1 MNNTYSF
8 KLENKYKRGTE
19 NKMKQNNI
27 KLTLR
32 PSNISNESYHKV
44 KHFHEQHTIY
54 ERFYSMI
61 EKRKEAKKKEK
72 RKKEKSKTK
81 RGGRGKE

>member
-1 MNNTYSF
+1 MDNTISF
-8 KLENKYKRGTE
+8 KLENKYKRGTK

-32 PSNISNESYHKV
+32 PSNISKEGYHKV
-44 KHFHEQHTIY
+44 NHFHEQHTIY

-61 EKRKEAKKKEK
+61 EKRKEGEK
-72 RKKEKSKTK
+72 RKKKRKREK
-81 RGGRGKE
+81 